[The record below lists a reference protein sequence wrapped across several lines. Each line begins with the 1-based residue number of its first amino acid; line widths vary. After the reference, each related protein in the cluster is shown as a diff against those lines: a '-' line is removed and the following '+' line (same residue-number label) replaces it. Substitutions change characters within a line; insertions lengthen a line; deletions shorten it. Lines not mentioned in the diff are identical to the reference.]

1 MHNQTIMKHFFQDLF
16 TWYDIQRSLLPQI
29 YFRPYIY
36 ENAVWQSYMSSLKLS
51 RLWSA
56 FNCTSTGSG
65 NFATVFPLNRWVPR
79 QPHDIY
85 FSAVLSS
92 FVMVVLAFIAF
103 SLYYLSNG
111 PISFNVFLERELMTG
126 LCWFSSL
133 GCGLLSTLKG
143 FLDYLGTHLPCNWGS
158 YVTHCFWTGM
168 VFILLSW
175 QTLCRPNY
183 MPTRQM
189 IQLVWERYVKPFLEE
204 KF

>member
-1 MHNQTIMKHFFQDLF
+1 MHNHTIMKHFFQDLF
-16 TWYDIQRSLLPQI
+16 TWYDIQWSLLPQI
-29 YFRPYIY
+29 YFHPYIY
-36 ENAVWQSYMSSLKLS
+36 ENAVW
-51 RLWSA
+51 SA
-56 FNCTSTGSG
+56 FNRTSAGSG
-65 NFATVFPLNRWVPR
+65 NFATVFPLNRWVPK

-111 PISFNVFLERELMTG
+111 PISFNMFLERELMTG
-126 LCWFSSL
+126 LRWFSSL
-133 GCGLLSTLKG
+133 RCGLLSTLKG

-189 IQLVWERYVKPFLEE
+189 IQLVWERYVKLFWR
-204 KF
+204 KNFSYQ